1 MDIAEVKPVRI
12 VVVVDGGNVQS
23 IYATRS
29 EKTEIEAEVLDFDNA
44 RADDDDPHA
53 LCEARKRLSAARK
66 KLRQIY

>member
-1 MDIAEVKPVRI
+1 MDIAEAKLVRI

-29 EKTEIEAEVLDFDNA
+29 ERPEIEAEVLDFDNA
-44 RADDDDPHA
+44 RADDDDPSA
-53 LCEARKRLSAARK
+53 LCKARKRLSAARK